1 LRAHVGRPIWQA
13 VWRVDEV
20 DWHKLRGKL
29 EQEVAGLRGRLCGD
43 AGQDGPILVAHAVA
57 AAGAGR
63 IEEAGAL
70 LRAAGSI
77 GHVVKDS
84 EREPLVTLAE
94 GIADHAAAVVLV
106 ERLLAACPGFSVGQQ
121 ARLRLRLGRG
131 LGGLE
136 RNAES
141 LEVLQELCSGPLAAA
156 LGEQARVA
164 RTQVAYAL
172 IQFERHAEALTY
184 LESRS
189 RDALEQNLIGVCC
202 CALGRFKEA
211 LAAYRRS
218 RALRGGWIVPWDN
231 MGWVHQKRGEF
242 ERAIRIHRAVIA
254 ADASYAWG
262 HYHLA
267 LALAA
272 RGALDEAE
280 SELRRAIELGYSV
293 EGIRLDPYVHPLRST
308 ATFRELVG

>member
-1 LRAHVGRPIWQA
+1 M
-13 VWRVDEV
+13 DEV
-20 DWHKLRGKL
+20 DWHKLRDRL
-29 EQEVAGLRGRLCGD
+29 EQEHAGLRGRLCG
-43 AGQDGPILVAHAVA
+43 AVEEDGPILVELALAV
-57 AAGAGR
+57 AGAGR

-84 EREPLVTLAE
+84 DREPLVVKAE
-94 GIADHAAAVVLV
+94 RIADHAAAVVHV

-156 LGEQARVA
+156 LGERARDA
-164 RTQVAYAL
+164 RKQVAYAL
-172 IQFERHAEALTY
+172 IQFERHEEALTY
-184 LESRS
+184 LETGSK
-189 RDALEQNLIGVCC
+189 DAHEQNLIGVCC
-202 CALGRFKEA
+202 SALMRFTEA
-211 LAAYRRS
+211 LAAYRKS
-218 RALRGGWIVPWDN
+218 RRLGRGWVVPWDN
-231 MGWVHQKRGEF
+231 AGWVHQKRGEF
-242 ERAIRIHRAVIA
+242 NKAVAVHRAVIA
-254 ADASYAWG
+254 ADDSYAWG

-272 RGALDEAE
+272 RGELDEAAT
-280 SELRRAIELGYSV
+280 ELARAVELGYSV
-293 EGIRLDPYVHPLRST
+293 ASIREDPYAQPLRGT
-308 ATFRELVG
+308 ATYRRVVG

>member
-1 LRAHVGRPIWQA
+1 M
-13 VWRVDEV
+13 DEV

-29 EQEVAGLRGRLCGD
+29 EQEHVVLRGRLCG
-43 AGQDGPILVAHAVA
+43 AVEQDGPILVELAVA
-57 AAGAGR
+57 VAGAGR
-63 IEEAGAL
+63 VEEAGAL

-77 GHVVKDS
+77 GHVVRDS
-84 EREPLVTLAE
+84 DREPLVVEAE
-94 GIADHAAAVVLV
+94 RIADHAAAVVHV
-106 ERLLAACPGFSVGQQ
+106 ERLLAACPGFSVGHQ

-156 LGEQARVA
+156 LGEQARDA
-164 RTQVAYAL
+164 RKQVAYAL

-184 LESRS
+184 LDARS
-189 RDALEQNLIGVCC
+189 RDAHEQNLIGVCC
-202 CALGRFKEA
+202 CALGRFSEA

-218 RALRGGWIVPWDN
+218 RKLQGGWIVPWDN
-231 MGWVHQKRGEF
+231 AGWVHQRRGEF
-242 ERAIRIHRAVIA
+242 DKAIEVHRAVIA
-254 ADASYAWG
+254 ADDSYAWG

-272 RGALDEAE
+272 RGELEEAAV
-280 SELRRAIELGYSV
+280 ELERAVELGYSV
-293 EGIRLDPYVHPLRST
+293 ASIREDPYAVALRGT
-308 ATFRELVG
+308 AAYWRVVG